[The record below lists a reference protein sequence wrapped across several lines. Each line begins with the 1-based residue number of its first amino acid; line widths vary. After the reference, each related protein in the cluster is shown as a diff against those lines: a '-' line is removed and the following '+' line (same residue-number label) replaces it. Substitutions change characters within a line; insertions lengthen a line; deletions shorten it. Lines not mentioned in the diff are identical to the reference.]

1 MTSKAHIS
9 LVSIVFVLD
18 IPFRKRLKRK
28 QPAEIRV
35 IVFGIFYVLLFYKY
49 LEKSVGKQL
58 TSSVKLYSSDCW
70 VIIACVGTT

>member
-28 QPAEIRV
+28 QPAEFRV

-58 TSSVKLYSSDCW
+58 TRAVRLYSLDCW

>member
-28 QPAEIRV
+28 QPGEFKVTV
-35 IVFGIFYVLLFYKY
+35 IGIFYVLLFYKY

-58 TSSVKLYSSDCW
+58 TRAVTLYSSDCW
-70 VIIACVGTT
+70 VLAQIAGFS